1 MMRRILGVAAAAG
14 LAAAVAGP
22 ADASG
27 AKFEPTLEA
36 APERLGLRSSGTAY
50 YAGVIRVYDAA
61 LYAPAGSSSAS
72 VVAGTVPRCLVLAYR
87 RDVTRD
93 LIVEAATKVL
103 ERQGVASGALGAP
116 LERLHAAY
124 RDVRAGDR
132 YRLCHAPGRK
142 AELSLNGEV
151 LAREGGDAFA
161 AAYFGIWLRDGAIS
175 ETLREALLS
184 EASTPAS

>member
-1 MMRRILGVAAAAG
+1 MRHFLAFMTAAG
-14 LAAAVAGP
+14 LSAVLSGAAG
-22 ADASG
+22 ASG
-27 AKFEPTLEA
+27 AKFEPALETT
-36 APERLGLRSSGTAY
+36 PERLALRSTGTAY

-61 LYAPAGSSSAS
+61 LYAPTGSSAAS
-72 VVAGTVPRCLVLAYR
+72 VAAGTVPRCLVLAYR

-93 LIVEAATKVL
+93 LIVAAATRVL
-103 ERQGVASGALGAP
+103 ERQGVAPGSLGAS

-132 YRLCHAPGRK
+132 YQLCHVPGGR

-151 LAREGGDAFA
+151 LARDGGDAFA

-175 ETLREALLS
+175 ETLREALLGV
-184 EASTPAS
+184 AGGPAS